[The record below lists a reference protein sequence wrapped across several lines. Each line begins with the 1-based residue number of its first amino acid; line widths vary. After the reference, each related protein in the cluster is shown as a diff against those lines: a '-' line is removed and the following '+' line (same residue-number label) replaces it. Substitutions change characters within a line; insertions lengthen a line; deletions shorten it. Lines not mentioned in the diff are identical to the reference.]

1 MHTGSSKLPYRSN
14 VGIMM
19 VNKTGYIFV
28 GQRLDNNQ
36 DAWQM
41 PQGGIDAGEDPETAA
56 YRELLEETGVNQQNV
71 RFLASSSRW
80 LSYDLPEDLIP
91 TLWNGKFRGQKQK
104 WFLFKFLGKDGD
116 INIATEHPE
125 FSKWKWISKENLL
138 EEIVPFKKSVYEN
151 VLKEF
156 KTFNK
161 FKT

>member
-1 MHTGSSKLPYRSN
+1 MQKNFNKLPYRSN

-19 VNKTGYIFV
+19 VNEKGYVFV

-36 DAWQM
+36 NAWQM

-56 YRELLEETGVNQQNV
+56 YRELLEETGVKKQDI
-71 RFLASSSRW
+71 RFLASSSQW

-91 TLWNGKFRGQKQK
+91 ILWNGKFRGQKQK
-104 WFLFKFLGKDGD
+104 WFLFKFLGEDGD

-125 FSKWKWISKENLL
+125 FSKWKWISQENLL
-138 EEIVPFKKSVYEN
+138 KEIVPFKKSVYEN

-156 KTFNK
+156 KNI
-161 FKT
+161 

>member
-1 MHTGSSKLPYRSN
+1 MQTNFNKLPYRSN

-19 VNKTGYIFV
+19 VNEQGYVFV

-36 DAWQM
+36 NAWQM

-56 YRELLEETGVNQQNV
+56 YRELLEETGVKKQDV
-71 RFLASSSRW
+71 RFVASSSQW

-104 WFLFKFLGKDGD
+104 WFLFKFLGEDGD

-138 EEIVPFKKSVYEN
+138 KEIVPFKKSVYEN

-156 KTFNK
+156 KNI
-161 FKT
+161 

>member
-1 MHTGSSKLPYRSN
+1 MQKNSNKLPYRSN

-19 VNKTGYIFV
+19 VNEKGYVFV

-36 DAWQM
+36 NAWQM

-56 YRELLEETGVNQQNV
+56 YRELLEETGVKKQDV
-71 RFLASSSRW
+71 RFVASSSQW

-91 TLWNGKFRGQKQK
+91 ILWNGKFRGQKQK
-104 WFLFKFLGKDGD
+104 WFLFKFLGEDVD

-138 EEIVPFKKSVYEN
+138 KEIVPFKKSVYEN

-156 KTFNK
+156 KNI
-161 FKT
+161 

>member
-1 MHTGSSKLPYRSN
+1 MQTNFNKLPYRSN

-19 VNKTGYIFV
+19 VNEKGYVFV

-41 PQGGIDAGEDPETAA
+41 PQGGIDPGEDPETAA
-56 YRELLEETGVNQQNV
+56 YRELLEETGVKKQDV
-71 RFLASSSRW
+71 RFVASSSKW

-91 TLWNGKFRGQKQK
+91 ILWNGKFRGQKQK
-104 WFLFKFLGKDGD
+104 WFLFKFLGEDGD

-138 EEIVPFKKSVYEN
+138 KEIVPFKKSVYEN

-156 KTFNK
+156 KNI
-161 FKT
+161 

>member
-1 MHTGSSKLPYRSN
+1 MQTHFNKLPYRSN

-19 VNKTGYIFV
+19 VNEKGYVFV
-28 GQRLDNNQ
+28 GQRLDNNRI
-36 DAWQM
+36 AWQM

-56 YRELLEETGVNQQNV
+56 YRELLEETGVKKQDV
-71 RFLASSSRW
+71 RFVASSSQW

-91 TLWNGKFRGQKQK
+91 ILWNGKFRGQKQK
-104 WFLFKFLGKDGD
+104 WFLFKFLGEDGD

-138 EEIVPFKKSVYEN
+138 KEIVPFKKSVYEN

-156 KTFNK
+156 KNIYYV
-161 FKT
+161 

>member
-1 MHTGSSKLPYRSN
+1 MQTHFNKLPYRSN

-19 VNKTGYIFV
+19 VNEKGYVFV

-36 DAWQM
+36 NAWQM

-56 YRELLEETGVNQQNV
+56 YRELLEETGVKKQDV
-71 RFLASSSRW
+71 RLVASSSQW

-91 TLWNGKFRGQKQK
+91 ILWNGKFRGQKQK
-104 WFLFKFLGKDGD
+104 WFLFKFLGEDGD

-138 EEIVPFKKSVYEN
+138 KEIVPFKKSVYEN

-156 KTFNK
+156 KNIYYV
-161 FKT
+161 

>member
-1 MHTGSSKLPYRSN
+1 MQTNFNKLPYRSN

-19 VNKTGYIFV
+19 VNEKGYVFV
-28 GQRLDNNQ
+28 GQRLDNNKKF
-36 DAWQM
+36 WQM

-56 YRELLEETGVNQQNV
+56 YRELLEETGVKKQDV
-71 RFLASSSRW
+71 RFVASSSKW

-91 TLWNGKFRGQKQK
+91 ILWNGKFRGQKQK
-104 WFLFKFLGKDGD
+104 WFLFKFLGEDVD

-138 EEIVPFKKSVYEN
+138 KEIVPFKKSVYEN

-156 KTFNK
+156 KNI
-161 FKT
+161 

>member
-1 MHTGSSKLPYRSN
+1 MQTNFNKLPYRSN

-19 VNKTGYIFV
+19 VNEKGYVFV

-36 DAWQM
+36 NAWQM

-56 YRELLEETGVNQQNV
+56 YRELLEETGVKKQDV
-71 RFLASSSRW
+71 RLVASSSQW

-91 TLWNGKFRGQKQK
+91 ILWNGKFRGQKQK
-104 WFLFKFLGKDGD
+104 WFLFKFLGEDGD

-138 EEIVPFKKSVYEN
+138 KEIVPFKKSVYEN

-156 KTFNK
+156 KNIYYV
-161 FKT
+161 

>member
-1 MHTGSSKLPYRSN
+1 MQTNFNKLPYRSN

-19 VNKTGYIFV
+19 VNEKGYVFV

-36 DAWQM
+36 NAWQM

-56 YRELLEETGVNQQNV
+56 YRELLEETGVKKQDV
-71 RFLASSSRW
+71 RFVASSSQW

-91 TLWNGKFRGQKQK
+91 ILWNGKFRGQKQK
-104 WFLFKFLGKDGD
+104 WFLFKFLGEDGD
-116 INIATEHPE
+116 IDIATEHPE

-138 EEIVPFKKSVYEN
+138 KEIVPFKKSVYEN

-156 KTFNK
+156 KNI
-161 FKT
+161 

>member
-1 MHTGSSKLPYRSN
+1 MQTNFNKLPYRSN

-19 VNKTGYIFV
+19 VNEKGYVFV

-36 DAWQM
+36 NAWQM

-56 YRELLEETGVNQQNV
+56 YRELLEETGVKKQDV
-71 RFLASSSRW
+71 RFVASLSKW

-91 TLWNGKFRGQKQK
+91 ILWNGKFRGQKQK
-104 WFLFKFLGKDGD
+104 WFLFKFLGEDGD

-138 EEIVPFKKSVYEN
+138 KEIVPFKKSVYEN

-156 KTFNK
+156 KNI
-161 FKT
+161 

>member
-1 MHTGSSKLPYRSN
+1 MQTHFNKLPYRSN

-19 VNKTGYIFV
+19 VNEKGYVFV

-36 DAWQM
+36 NAWQM

-56 YRELLEETGVNQQNV
+56 YRELLEETGVKKQDV
-71 RFLASSSRW
+71 RFVASSSQW

-91 TLWNGKFRGQKQK
+91 IIWNGKFRGQKQK
-104 WFLFKFLGKDGD
+104 WFLFKFLGEDRD

-138 EEIVPFKKSVYEN
+138 KEIVPFKKSVYEN

-156 KTFNK
+156 KNI
-161 FKT
+161 

>member
-1 MHTGSSKLPYRSN
+1 MQTNFNKLPYRSN

-19 VNKTGYIFV
+19 VNEKGYVFV

-36 DAWQM
+36 NAWQM

-56 YRELLEETGVNQQNV
+56 YRELLEETGVKKQDV
-71 RFLASSSRW
+71 RFVASLSKW

-91 TLWNGKFRGQKQK
+91 ILWNGKFRGQKQK
-104 WFLFKFLGKDGD
+104 WFLFKFLGEDRD

-138 EEIVPFKKSVYEN
+138 KEIVPFKKSVYEN

-156 KTFNK
+156 KNI
-161 FKT
+161 

>member
-1 MHTGSSKLPYRSN
+1 MQTNFNKLPYRSN

-19 VNKTGYIFV
+19 VNEKGYVFV

-36 DAWQM
+36 NAWQM

-56 YRELLEETGVNQQNV
+56 YRELLEETGVKKQDV
-71 RFLASSSRW
+71 RFVASSSQW

-104 WFLFKFLGKDGD
+104 WFLFKFLGEDGD

-138 EEIVPFKKSVYEN
+138 KEIVPFKKSVYEN

-156 KTFNK
+156 KNI
-161 FKT
+161 

>member
-1 MHTGSSKLPYRSN
+1 MHTGSTKLPYRSN

-19 VNKTGYIFV
+19 VNKSGYIFV

-36 DAWQM
+36 NAWQM

-91 TLWNGKFRGQKQK
+91 ILWDGKFRGQKQK
-104 WFLFKFLGKDGD
+104 WFLFKFLGKDKD

-156 KTFNK
+156 KNI
-161 FKT
+161 

>member
-1 MHTGSSKLPYRSN
+1 MQTDFNKLPYRSN

-19 VNKTGYIFV
+19 VNEKGYVFV

-36 DAWQM
+36 NAWQM

-56 YRELLEETGVNQQNV
+56 YRELLEETGVKKQDV
-71 RFLASSSRW
+71 RFVASSSQW

-91 TLWNGKFRGQKQK
+91 ILWNGKFRGQKQK
-104 WFLFKFLGKDGD
+104 WFLFKFLGEDGD

-138 EEIVPFKKSVYEN
+138 KEIVPFKKSVYEN

-156 KTFNK
+156 KNI
-161 FKT
+161 

>member
-1 MHTGSSKLPYRSN
+1 MQKNFNKLPYRSN

-19 VNKTGYIFV
+19 VNEKGYVFV

-36 DAWQM
+36 NAWQM

-56 YRELLEETGVNQQNV
+56 YRELLEETGVKKQDV
-71 RFLASSSRW
+71 RFVASSSQW

-91 TLWNGKFRGQKQK
+91 ILWNGKFRGQKQK
-104 WFLFKFLGKDGD
+104 WFLFKFLGEDGD
-116 INIATEHPE
+116 INIATKHPE

-138 EEIVPFKKSVYEN
+138 KEIVPFKKSVYEN

-156 KTFNK
+156 KNIYYV
-161 FKT
+161 

>member
-1 MHTGSSKLPYRSN
+1 MQTNFNKLPYRSN

-19 VNKTGYIFV
+19 VNEKGYVFV

-36 DAWQM
+36 NAWQM

-56 YRELLEETGVNQQNV
+56 YRELLEETGVKKQDV
-71 RFLASSSRW
+71 RLAASSSQW

-91 TLWNGKFRGQKQK
+91 ILWNGKFRGQKQK
-104 WFLFKFLGKDGD
+104 WFLFKFLGEDRD

-138 EEIVPFKKSVYEN
+138 KEIVPFKKSVYEN

-156 KTFNK
+156 KNI
-161 FKT
+161 

>member
-1 MHTGSSKLPYRSN
+1 MQTNFNKLPYRSN

-19 VNKTGYIFV
+19 VNEKGYVFV

-36 DAWQM
+36 NAWQM

-56 YRELLEETGVNQQNV
+56 YRELLEETGVKKQDV
-71 RFLASSSRW
+71 RFVASSSQW

-91 TLWNGKFRGQKQK
+91 ILWNGKFRGQKQK
-104 WFLFKFLGKDGD
+104 WFLFKFLGEDGD

-138 EEIVPFKKSVYEN
+138 KEIVPFKQSVYEN
-151 VLKEF
+151 VIKEF
-156 KTFNK
+156 KNI
-161 FKT
+161 

>member
-1 MHTGSSKLPYRSN
+1 MQTNFNKLPYRSN

-19 VNKTGYIFV
+19 VNQKGYVFV

-36 DAWQM
+36 NAWQM

-56 YRELLEETGVNQQNV
+56 YRELLEETGVKKQDV
-71 RFLASSSRW
+71 RFVASSSKW

-91 TLWNGKFRGQKQK
+91 ILWNGKFRGQKQK
-104 WFLFKFLGKDGD
+104 WFLFKFLGEDGD

-138 EEIVPFKKSVYEN
+138 KEIVPFKKSVYEN

-156 KTFNK
+156 KNI
-161 FKT
+161 

>member
-1 MHTGSSKLPYRSN
+1 MQKNFNKLPYRSN

-19 VNKTGYIFV
+19 VNEKGYVFV

-41 PQGGIDAGEDPETAA
+41 PQGGIDPGEDPETAA
-56 YRELLEETGVNQQNV
+56 YRELLEETGVKKQDV
-71 RFLASSSRW
+71 RFVASSSKW

-91 TLWNGKFRGQKQK
+91 ILWNGKFRGQKQK
-104 WFLFKFLGKDGD
+104 WFLFKFLGEDGD

-138 EEIVPFKKSVYEN
+138 KEIVPFKKSVYEN

-156 KTFNK
+156 KSI
-161 FKT
+161 

>member
-1 MHTGSSKLPYRSN
+1 MQTHFNKLPYRSN

-19 VNKTGYIFV
+19 VNEKGYVFV

-36 DAWQM
+36 NAWQM

-56 YRELLEETGVNQQNV
+56 YRELLEETGVKKQDV
-71 RFLASSSRW
+71 RFVASSSQW

-91 TLWNGKFRGQKQK
+91 ILWNGKFRGQKQK
-104 WFLFKFLGKDGD
+104 WFLFKFLGEDGD

-138 EEIVPFKKSVYEN
+138 NEIVPFKKSVYEN

-156 KTFNK
+156 KNIYYV
-161 FKT
+161 

>member
-36 DAWQM
+36 NAWQM

-104 WFLFKFLGKDGD
+104 WFLFKFLGKNGD

-156 KTFNK
+156 KNI
-161 FKT
+161 

>member
-1 MHTGSSKLPYRSN
+1 MQTHFNKLPYRSN

-19 VNKTGYIFV
+19 VNEKGYVFV

-36 DAWQM
+36 NAWQM

-56 YRELLEETGVNQQNV
+56 YRELLEETGVKKQDV
-71 RFLASSSRW
+71 RFVASSSQW

-91 TLWNGKFRGQKQK
+91 ILWNGKFRGQKQK
-104 WFLFKFLGKDGD
+104 WFLFKFLGEDGD

-138 EEIVPFKKSVYEN
+138 NEIVPFKKSVYEN

-156 KTFNK
+156 KNI
-161 FKT
+161 

>member
-1 MHTGSSKLPYRSN
+1 MHTNFNKLPYRSN

-19 VNKTGYIFV
+19 VNEKGYVFV

-36 DAWQM
+36 NAWQM

-56 YRELLEETGVNQQNV
+56 YRELLEETGVKKQDV
-71 RFLASSSRW
+71 RFVASSSQW
-80 LSYDLPEDLIP
+80 LSYELPEDLIP
-91 TLWNGKFRGQKQK
+91 ILWNGKYRGQKQK
-104 WFLFKFLGKDGD
+104 WFLFKFLGEDGD

-138 EEIVPFKKSVYEN
+138 KEIVPFKKSVYEN

-156 KTFNK
+156 KNI
-161 FKT
+161 

>member
-1 MHTGSSKLPYRSN
+1 MQTNFNKLPYRSN

-19 VNKTGYIFV
+19 VNEKGYVFV

-36 DAWQM
+36 NAWQM

-56 YRELLEETGVNQQNV
+56 YRELLEETGVKKQDV
-71 RFLASSSRW
+71 RFVASSSKW

-91 TLWNGKFRGQKQK
+91 ILWNGKFRGQKQK
-104 WFLFKFLGKDGD
+104 WFLFKFLGEDRD

-138 EEIVPFKKSVYEN
+138 KEIVPFKKSVYEN

-156 KTFNK
+156 KNI
-161 FKT
+161 

>member
-1 MHTGSSKLPYRSN
+1 MQTNFNKLPYRSN

-19 VNKTGYIFV
+19 VNEQGYVFV

-36 DAWQM
+36 NAWQM

-56 YRELLEETGVNQQNV
+56 YRELLEETGIKKQDI
-71 RFLASSSRW
+71 RFLASSSKW

-91 TLWNGKFRGQKQK
+91 ILWNGKFRGQKQK
-104 WFLFKFLGKDGD
+104 WFLFKFLGEDGD

-138 EEIVPFKKSVYEN
+138 NEIVPFKKSVYKN

-156 KTFNK
+156 KNI
-161 FKT
+161 

>member
-1 MHTGSSKLPYRSN
+1 MQTNFNKLPYRSN

-19 VNKTGYIFV
+19 VNEKGYVFV

-36 DAWQM
+36 NAWQM

-56 YRELLEETGVNQQNV
+56 YRELLEETGVKKQDV
-71 RFLASSSRW
+71 RFVASSSQW

-91 TLWNGKFRGQKQK
+91 ILWNGKFRGQKQK
-104 WFLFKFLGKDGD
+104 WFLFKFLGEDGD

-125 FSKWKWISKENLL
+125 FSKWKWIPKENLL
-138 EEIVPFKKSVYEN
+138 KEIVPFKKSVYEN

-156 KTFNK
+156 KNI
-161 FKT
+161 